1 MQIPEV
7 LDFLDYFNGKDHHS
21 RLTIDIDNEV
31 KIVKSK
37 HDVKEKFMILSMM
50 LRDAEFRGEKRGEKR
65 GEMKGEVKKSE
76 SIAIS
81 MLENN
86 EPIEKVL
93 KYTQIPESRIR
104 QLVEQLSV

>member
-1 MQIPEV
+1 
-7 LDFLDYFNGKDHHS
+7 
-21 RLTIDIDNEV
+21 
-31 KIVKSK
+31 
-37 HDVKEKFMILSMM
+37 M

-86 EPIEKVL
+86 EPIEKIL
-93 KYTQIPESRIR
+93 KYTQLPESRIH
-104 QLVEQLSV
+104 QLIEQLSL

>member
-1 MQIPEV
+1 
-7 LDFLDYFNGKDHHS
+7 
-21 RLTIDIDNEV
+21 
-31 KIVKSK
+31 
-37 HDVKEKFMILSMM
+37 MILSMM

-93 KYTQIPESRIR
+93 KYTQLPESRIR